1 MAKKIEELEKKL
13 NEKLEDSLNSLD
25 ERPTKTNLRV
35 LPKKIRLNEKVRA
48 GEDKADDELRSTSKQ
63 QEK

>member
-1 MAKKIEELEKKL
+1 MAKKIEELEKQL

-48 GEDKADDELRSTSKQ
+48 GEEKTDDELR
-63 QEK
+63 